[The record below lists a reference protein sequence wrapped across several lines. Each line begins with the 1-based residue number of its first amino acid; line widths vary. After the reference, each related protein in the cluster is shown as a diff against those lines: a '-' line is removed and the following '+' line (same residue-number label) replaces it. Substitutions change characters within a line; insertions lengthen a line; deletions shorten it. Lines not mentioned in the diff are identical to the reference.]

1 MMYIIYHIYIIYI
14 THTYMIYDIRYI
26 YVIYILLECKR
37 SFVSWNPLIL
47 DVEPGT
53 SGTMRSVLAV
63 RHTHIP
69 QSPQI

>member
-1 MMYIIYHIYIIYI
+1 MP
-14 THTYMIYDIRYI
+14 
-26 YVIYILLECKR
+26 K

-63 RHTHIP
+63 RHNVRSPKVYRFEPFFGIP
-69 QSPQI
+69 RAGLAQNS